1 MIIANRRQR
10 VERVTLNHKVVGS
23 TPTSGLTA
31 TFFCGSLPI
40 FSFFFVDCA
49 SKSLPHLIG
58 YAGKR
63 SKLLGRMVSN
73 GTLYIRVTWSGGTHA
88 CHKIYVPTYRSSPHH
103 GKLAQSGPRDDG
115 FRSGLNVFS
124 TYTSEPP
131 AE

>member
-31 TFFCGSLPI
+31 TFFCGS
-40 FSFFFVDCA
+40 
-49 SKSLPHLIG
+49 HLIG